1 MKKYKKELYDSIINE
16 KFDEELFY
24 AISDE
29 IIKELELKEYVKNIS
44 LQTFDQIKC
53 DGIYSNSDN
62 DIKIRKDINEKFTY
76 FYYEKLFNTL
86 FHEIEH
92 AKENKLIDKYRN
104 YYCKLDSEYDF
115 TLDEKKETAQI
126 AAIILSNKMMS
137 EKRIIYNIYHDL
149 FPTEHAAN
157 YYGLVNSINF
167 LAEMLPEFKETL
179 LNPNIYNYKLML
191 ELLKGYRI
199 KLLTRKLFSPVNII
213 INKDVKPYIKEMLL
227 RDNELSNHE
236 RLILGLPI
244 EKETYLKVYNDV
256 CNQNIQS
263 DIKEYLKKM

>member
-1 MKKYKKELYDSIINE
+1 MKNLHI
-16 KFDEELFY
+16 
-24 AISDE
+24 
-29 IIKELELKEYVKNIS
+29 
-44 LQTFDQIKC
+44 
-53 DGIYSNSDN
+53 
-62 DIKIRKDINEKFTY
+62 